1 MYGRP
6 TETQAENIMS
16 GITWLLLTLIVAGT
30 LAYRRS
36 PLLIWTGAAAVLLLA
51 VQLAGEGL
59 APVAWIVFAVIAG
72 LLNFKPLRRATLSKP
87 LLKWFKSVLPPM
99 SSTEKDAIDAGTVW
113 WDAELFSGRPN
124 WTTLLRTPRAELND
138 EERAFLDGPVED
150 LCRMLDDWKI
160 NQELNDLPPEVWTF
174 LGKHRFF
181 GMIIP
186 KEYGGLDFSARA
198 QSEVVVK
205 IASRSGTAAVT
216 VMVPNSLG
224 PGELLMHYGTSEQKQ
239 HFLPRLARGEE
250 IPAFALT
257 GPWAGSDAGSMPDIG
272 VVCKGEYKGKEVLGF
287 RVNWQKRYITLGP
300 IATILGL
307 AFKAEDPDGLL
318 GGKRERGITCALI
331 PTDTP
336 GVEIGLRHNPG
347 GAFMNGPN
355 SGKDVFV
362 PMEWVIGGQA
372 QVGNGW
378 KMLMDC
384 LSVGRAISLPA
395 LGTAG
400 GKAAARMSGA
410 YARVRRQFKIPI
422 GRFEGIEEPLA
433 RIAGV
438 TYRMDAARVLTATA
452 LDLGGKPS
460 VLSAILKYNNTEGM
474 RQTIND
480 AMDIH
485 AGRAVCLGPS
495 NYLQQTYQTV
505 PVAITVEGANILTRS
520 MIIFGQGAIRCH
532 PYVLKEMLA
541 AANDDAEAGLKA
553 FDEAFFAHVGFTI
566 SNLVRSFVLAVTGA
580 RFVAAPDLGPTAGY
594 AKRLTRMSAS
604 FALLADV
611 AMLTLGGDLKRREK
625 ISGRFADILSHLYM
639 ASAVLKRFEDD
650 GRPAADL
657 PIVRWA
663 LDDSLAII
671 EERLDGILRNF
682 PVTGVGAVLR
692 PFVLPLGRRY
702 RGASDALGHEV
713 AKLLL
718 SPSET
723 RDRLTDGLFIDLKR
737 DDPMGLMELAL
748 EKVIAAEA
756 VERKL
761 AKGLGAGVNTL
772 NMEAVLAKGVAE
784 GVINELEAEEV
795 REAMAIT
802 AEAIA
807 VDDFP
812 GAPKKA
818 GQQAA

>member
-1 MYGRP
+1 
-6 TETQAENIMS
+6 MS
-16 GITWLLLTLIVAGT
+16 GITWLLLILVAFGV
-30 LAYRRS
+30 LAYWRS
-36 PLLIWTGAAAVLLLA
+36 ALPVWTGAAAILLLA
-51 VQLAGEGL
+51 IQLTGGGL
-59 APVAWIVFAVIAG
+59 TPLPWLIFAVVAG
-72 LLNFKPLRRATLSKP
+72 LLNIKPVRRAVLSKP

-99 SSTEKDAIDAGTVW
+99 SATEKDAIDAGTVW

-124 WTTLLRTPRAELND
+124 WNELLRTPRAELTP
-138 EERAFLDGPVED
+138 EERAFLDGPVDE

-160 NQELNDLPPEVWTF
+160 NQELNDLPAEVWSF

-186 KEYGGLDFSARA
+186 KEFGGLDFSARA
-198 QSEVVVK
+198 QSEVVMKV
-205 IASRSGTAAVT
+205 ASRSGAAAVT

-224 PGELLMHYGTSEQKQ
+224 PGELLMHYGTTEQKQ

-257 GPWAGSDAGSMPDIG
+257 GPWAGSDAGAMPDVG
-272 VVCKGEYKGKEVLGF
+272 VVCKGDYKGKEVLGF

-307 AFKAEDPDGLL
+307 AFKARDPDGLL
-318 GGKRERGITCALI
+318 GGKQELGITCALI
-331 PTDTP
+331 PTTTP

-355 SGKDVFV
+355 SGTDVFV
-362 PMEWVIGGQA
+362 PMDWIIGGQA

-400 GKAAARMSGA
+400 GKAAARMTGA

-452 LDLGGKPS
+452 LALGGKPS

-474 RQTIND
+474 RQAIND
-480 AMDIH
+480 AMDVH

-495 NYLQQTYQTV
+495 NYLAQSYQTV

-541 AANDDAEAGLKA
+541 AADEDSAAGLKA
-553 FDEAFFAHVGFTI
+553 FDAAFFAHTGFTI
-566 SNLVRSFVLAVTGA
+566 SNLVRSFVLALTGA
-580 RFVAAPDLGPTAGY
+580 RFVKAPDLGPTAVY
-594 AKRLTRMSAS
+594 ATRLTRMSAS
-604 FALLADV
+604 FALLADI
-611 AMLTLGGDLKRREK
+611 AMMTLGGDLKRREK

-650 GRPAADL
+650 GRPMADL

-671 EERLDGILRNF
+671 EDRLDGILRNF
-682 PVTGVGAVLR
+682 PVRGVGAVMR
-692 PFVLPLGRRY
+692 PFVLPLGRRHK
-702 RGASDALGHEV
+702 GASDQLGHEV

-723 RDRLTDGLFIDLKR
+723 RDRLTAGLFIDMNE
-737 DDPMGLMELAL
+737 DDPMGLMEVAL
-748 EKVIAAEA
+748 EKVIAAEP

-761 AKGLGAGVNTL
+761 AKAFGASINSE
-772 NMEAVLAKGVAE
+772 NMEAVLKRGIAE
-784 GVINELEAEEV
+784 GAINELEAETM

-802 AEAIA
+802 TKAIA

-812 GAPKKA
+812 GEQKQKA

>member
-1 MYGRP
+1 M
-6 TETQAENIMS
+6 TVLTTI
-16 GITWLLLTLIVAGT
+16 LLTLVVIGV

-36 PLLIWTGAAAVLLLA
+36 SLPVWTGALAVLLLA
-51 VQLAGEGL
+51 VQLAGAGL
-59 APVAWIVFAVIAG
+59 SPVPWVLFALVAG
-72 LLNFKPLRRATLSKP
+72 LLNLKPLRRTVLSRP

-99 SSTEKDAIDAGTVW
+99 SQTEKDAIDAGTVW
-113 WDAELFSGRPN
+113 WDAELFTGRPN
-124 WTTLLRTPRAELND
+124 WTSLLRTPRPELS
-138 EERAFLDGPVED
+138 EEEQAYLDGPVEE

-160 NQELNDLPPEVWTF
+160 NRELDDLPPEVWDF

-181 GMIIP
+181 AMIIP
-186 KEYGGLDFSARA
+186 KEFGGLDFSARA
-198 QSEVVVK
+198 QSEIVMK
-205 IASRSGTAAVT
+205 IASRSVAAAVT

-224 PGELLMHYGTSEQKQ
+224 PGELLMHYGTPEQKQ
-239 HFLPRLARGEE
+239 HFLPRLAKGLE

-257 GPWAGSDAGSMPDIG
+257 GPWAGSDAGSMPDDGIL
-272 VVCKGEYKGKEVLGF
+272 CKGEYKGKEVLGF
-287 RVNWQKRYITLGP
+287 RVNWSKRYITLGP

-307 AFKAEDPDGLL
+307 AFKARDPDGLL
-318 GGKRERGITCALI
+318 GGKKELGITCALI

-336 GVEIGLRHNPG
+336 GVEIGRRHNPA
-347 GAFMNGPN
+347 GAFQNGPN
-355 SGKDVFV
+355 YGTDVFV

-400 GKAAARMSGA
+400 SKMAARMTGA

-452 LDLGGKPS
+452 LALGGKPS

-474 RQTIND
+474 RQAIND
-480 AMDIH
+480 AMDVH
-485 AGRAVCLGPS
+485 AGRAVCLGPK
-495 NYLQQTYQTV
+495 NYLAQTYQTV

-541 AANDDAEAGLKA
+541 AADPDESAGLQA
-553 FDEAFFAHVGFTI
+553 FDEAFFGHAGFTI
-566 SNLVRSFVLAVTGA
+566 SNLVRSFVLAITGA
-580 RFVAAPDLGPTAGY
+580 RFVKAPDLGPTAMY
-594 AKRLTRMSAS
+594 ARKLTRMSAS

-625 ISGRFADILSHLYM
+625 LSGRFADILSHLYM

-682 PVTGVGAVLR
+682 PVKGVGGFLR
-692 PFVLPLGRRY
+692 PFVLPLGRRC
-702 RGASDALGHEV
+702 RPASDRLGHEV
-713 AKLLL
+713 AKLML

-723 RDRLTDGLFIDLKR
+723 RDRLTAGMFFER
-737 DDPMGLMELAL
+737 SEDDPVGLMELAL
-748 EKVIAAEA
+748 EKVIAFEPI
-756 VERKL
+756 ERKLGTVVNTSNMEKVL
-761 AKGLGAGVNTL
+761 AKGLAD
-772 NMEAVLAKGVAE
+772 
-784 GVINELEAEEV
+784 GVINELEAETV

-802 AEAIA
+802 TEAIA

-812 GAPKKA
+812 GRSRKA

>member
-1 MYGRP
+1 
-6 TETQAENIMS
+6 MS
-16 GITWLLLTLIVAGT
+16 GITWLLLTLVAFGV
-30 LAYRRS
+30 LAYWRS
-36 PLLIWTGAAAVLLLA
+36 ALPVWTGAAAILLLA
-51 VQLAGEGL
+51 IQLTGGGL
-59 APVAWIVFAVIAG
+59 TPLPWLVFAVVAG
-72 LLNFKPLRRATLSKP
+72 LLNVKPLRRAVLSKP

-99 SSTEKDAIDAGTVW
+99 SATEKDAIDAGTVW

-124 WTTLLRTPRAELND
+124 WNELLRTPRAELTA
-138 EERAFLDGPVED
+138 EERAFLDGPVDE
-150 LCRMLDDWKI
+150 LCGMLDDWKI
-160 NQELNDLPPEVWTF
+160 NQELNDLPPEVWSF

-198 QSEVVVK
+198 QSEVVMKV
-205 IASRSGTAAVT
+205 ASRSGAAAVT

-224 PGELLMHYGTSEQKQ
+224 PGELLMHYGTTEQKQ
-239 HFLPRLARGEE
+239 HFLPRLAKGEE

-257 GPWAGSDAGSMPDIG
+257 GPWAGSDAGAMPDVG

-287 RVNWQKRYITLGP
+287 RVNWSKRYITLGP

-307 AFKAEDPDGLL
+307 AFKARDPDGLL
-318 GGKRERGITCALI
+318 GGKKELGITCALI
-331 PTDTP
+331 PTTTP

-355 SGKDVFV
+355 SGTDVFV
-362 PMEWVIGGQA
+362 PMDWIIGGQA

-400 GKAAARMSGA
+400 GKAAARMTGA

-433 RIAGV
+433 RIGGI

-452 LDLGGKPS
+452 LALGGKPS

-474 RQTIND
+474 RTTIND
-480 AMDIH
+480 AMDVH

-495 NYLQQTYQTV
+495 NYLAQSYQTV

-541 AANDDAEAGLKA
+541 AADEDRTAGLKA
-553 FDEAFFAHVGFTI
+553 FDAAFFAHVGFTI
-566 SNLVRSFVLAVTGA
+566 SNLVRSFVLALTGA
-580 RFVAAPDLGPTAGY
+580 RFVKAPDLGPTAVY
-594 AKRLTRMSAS
+594 ARRLTRMSAS
-604 FALLADV
+604 FALLADIS
-611 AMLTLGGDLKRREK
+611 MMTLGGDLKRREK

-650 GRPAADL
+650 GRPSADL

-663 LDDSLAII
+663 LEDSLAII
-671 EERLDGILRNF
+671 EERLDSILRNF
-682 PVTGVGAVLR
+682 PVTGVGPVMR

-702 RGASDALGHEV
+702 KGASDQLGHEV

-723 RDRLTDGLFIDLKR
+723 RDRLTDGLFIQR
-737 DDPMGLMELAL
+737 SEDDPMGLMELAL
-748 EKVIAAEA
+748 EKVIAGEP

-761 AKGLGAGVNTL
+761 AKAFGASINSE
-772 NMEAVLAKGVAE
+772 NMDAVLKRGVTE
-784 GVINELEAEEV
+784 GAINELEAETV

-802 AEAIA
+802 TKAIA

-812 GAPKKA
+812 GEQKQKA

>member
-1 MYGRP
+1 
-6 TETQAENIMS
+6 MS
-16 GITWLLLTLIVAGT
+16 GITWLLLILVALGV

-36 PLLIWTGAAAVLLLA
+36 SLPIWTGAIAVLLLA
-51 VQLAGEGL
+51 VQLTGGGL
-59 APVAWIVFAVIAG
+59 TPVPWLVFAVVAV
-72 LLNFKPLRRATLSKP
+72 LLNVKPLRRVVFSKA
-87 LLKWFKSVLPPM
+87 LLKWFRSVLPPM
-99 SSTEKDAIDAGTVW
+99 SATEKDAIDAGTVW

-124 WTTLLRTPRAELND
+124 WVELLRTPRGELSP
-138 EERAFLDGPVED
+138 EERAFFDGPVDE

-160 NQELNDLPPEVWTF
+160 NQELDDLPPEVWSF
-174 LGKHRFF
+174 LAKHRFF

-198 QSEVVVK
+198 QSEVVLK
-205 IASRSGTAAVT
+205 IASRSGAAAVT

-224 PGELLMHYGTSEQKQ
+224 PGELLMHYGTAEQKK

-257 GPWAGSDAGSMPDIG
+257 GPWAGSDAGSMPDAGI
-272 VVCKGEYKGKEVLGF
+272 VCKGEYKGKEVLGF
-287 RVNWQKRYITLGP
+287 RVNWEKRYITLGP

-307 AFKAEDPDGLL
+307 AFKARDPDGLL
-318 GGKRERGITCALI
+318 GGNKELGITCALI

-336 GVEIGLRHNPG
+336 GVDIGLRHKPG

-362 PMEWVIGGQA
+362 PMDWVIGGQA

-400 GKAAARMSGA
+400 GKTAARMTGA

-474 RQTIND
+474 RQAIND
-480 AMDIH
+480 AMDVH

-495 NYLQQTYQTV
+495 NYLAQSYQTV

-541 AANDDAEAGLKA
+541 AADQDADAGLKA

-566 SNLVRSFVLAVTGA
+566 SNLVRSFVLALTGG
-580 RFVAAPDLGPTAGY
+580 RLVAAPDLGPTAAY
-594 AKRLTRMSAS
+594 ARRLTRMSAS
-604 FALLADV
+604 FALLADI
-611 AMLTLGGDLKRREK
+611 AMMALGGDLKRREK
-625 ISGRFADILSHLYM
+625 ISGRFADILSHMYM

-663 LDDSLAII
+663 LEDSLAII

-682 PVTGVGAVLR
+682 PVRGVGAVMR
-692 PFVLPLGRRY
+692 PFVLPLGRRFK
-702 RGASDALGHEV
+702 GASDPLGHEV

-723 RDRLTDGLFIDLKR
+723 RDRLTAGLFIDMNE

-748 EKVIAAEA
+748 EKVIAAEP

-761 AKGLGAGVNTL
+761 AKAFGASVNTH
-772 NMEAVLAKGVAE
+772 NMEAVLKKGVSE
-784 GVINELEAEEV
+784 GAINELEAETV

-802 AEAIA
+802 AKAIA
-807 VDDFP
+807 VDHFP
-812 GAPKKA
+812 GAQRKL

>member
-1 MYGRP
+1 M
-6 TETQAENIMS
+6 TVLTI
-16 GITWLLLTLIVAGT
+16 ILLTLVVIGV

-36 PLLIWTGAAAVLLLA
+36 SLPVWTGALAVLLLV
-51 VQLAGEGL
+51 VQLAGGGL
-59 APVAWIVFAVIAG
+59 SPLPWVVFALIAG
-72 LLNFKPLRRATLSKP
+72 LLNAKPLRRTVLSRP

-99 SSTEKDAIDAGTVW
+99 SQTEKDAIDAGTVW
-113 WDAELFSGRPN
+113 WDAELFTGRPN
-124 WTTLLRTPRAELND
+124 WTSLLRTPRPELS
-138 EERAFLDGPVED
+138 EEEQAFLDGPVAE

-160 NQELNDLPPEVWTF
+160 NRELDDLPPEVWDF

-181 GMIIP
+181 AMIIP
-186 KEYGGLDFSARA
+186 KEFGGLDFSARA
-198 QSEVVVK
+198 QSEIVMK
-205 IASRSGTAAVT
+205 IASRSVAAAVT

-224 PGELLMHYGTSEQKQ
+224 PGELLMHYGTPEQKQ
-239 HFLPRLARGEE
+239 YFLPRLAKGVE

-257 GPWAGSDAGSMPDIG
+257 GPYAGSDAGSMPDDGI
-272 VVCKGEYKGKEVLGF
+272 VCKGEYKGKEVLGF
-287 RVNWQKRYITLGP
+287 RVNWSKRYITLGP

-307 AFKAEDPDGLL
+307 AFKARDPDGLL
-318 GGKRERGITCALI
+318 GGKKELGITCALI

-336 GVEIGLRHNPG
+336 GVEIGRRHNPA
-347 GAFMNGPN
+347 GAFQNGPN
-355 SGKDVFV
+355 YGKDVFV

-400 GKAAARMSGA
+400 SKVAARMTGA

-452 LDLGGKPS
+452 LALGGKPS

-474 RQTIND
+474 RQAMND
-480 AMDIH
+480 AMDVH
-485 AGRAVCLGPS
+485 AGRAVCLGPK
-495 NYLQQTYQTV
+495 NYLAQTYQTV

-541 AANDDAEAGLKA
+541 AADTDEAAGLKA
-553 FDEAFFAHVGFTI
+553 FDEAFFGHAGFTI

-580 RFVAAPDLGPTAGY
+580 RFARAPDLGPTAVY
-594 AKRLTRMSAS
+594 ARKLTRMSAS
-604 FALLADV
+604 FALLADI

-625 ISGRFADILSHLYM
+625 LSGRFADILSHLYM

-682 PVTGVGAVLR
+682 PVKGVGGFLR
-692 PFVLPLGRRY
+692 PFVLPLGRRC
-702 RGASDALGHEV
+702 RPASDQLGHQV
-713 AKLLL
+713 AKLML

-723 RDRLTDGLFIDLKR
+723 RDRLTSGMYFER
-737 DDPMGLMELAL
+737 SEEDPLGLMELAL
-748 EKVIAAEA
+748 EKVIAFEPI
-756 VERKL
+756 ERKLGTVVNTSNMEQVL
-761 AKGLGAGVNTL
+761 AKGLAD
-772 NMEAVLAKGVAE
+772 
-784 GVINELEAEEV
+784 GVINELEAETV
-795 REAMAIT
+795 REAIVIT

-812 GAPKKA
+812 GRAREA

>member
-1 MYGRP
+1 M
-6 TETQAENIMS
+6 N
-16 GITWLLLTLIVAGT
+16 GITWLVLIVLLVGV

-36 PLLIWTGAAAVLLLA
+36 TLPVWTGAAALLLLA
-51 VQLAGEGL
+51 VQLDVGGLSL
-59 APVAWIVFAVIAG
+59 APWIALALVAA
-72 LLNFKPLRRATLSKP
+72 LLNVKALRRAVLSKP
-87 LLKWFKSVLPPM
+87 LLGWFRSVLPPM
-99 SSTEKDAIDAGTVW
+99 SQTEKDAIDAGTVW

-124 WTTLLRTPRAELND
+124 WNTLLRLPLAEISA
-138 EERAFLDGPVED
+138 EERAFLDGPVEE
-150 LCRMLDDWKI
+150 LCGMLDDWKI
-160 NQELNDLPPEVWTF
+160 NRELDDLPREVWDF
-174 LGKHRFF
+174 LGKNRFF
-181 GMIIP
+181 AMIIP
-186 KEYGGLDFSARA
+186 KQYGGLDFSARA

-205 IASRSGTAAVT
+205 IASRSVATAVT

-224 PGELLMHYGTSEQKQ
+224 PGELLMHYGTEAQKDY
-239 HFLPRLARGEE
+239 FLPRLAKGEE

-257 GPWAGSDAGSMPDIG
+257 GPWAGSDAGSMPDTG

-287 RVNWQKRYITLGP
+287 RINWSKRYITLGP

-307 AFKAEDPDGLL
+307 AFKARDPDGLL
-318 GGKRERGITCALI
+318 GGKKELGITCALI
-331 PTDTP
+331 PTDTK

-347 GAFMNGPN
+347 GAFQNGPN

-362 PMEWVIGGQA
+362 PMEWVIGGQQ

-400 GKAAARMSGA
+400 SKMAARTTGA

-433 RIAGV
+433 RIGGI
-438 TYRMDAARVLTATA
+438 TYRMDAARTLTATA
-452 LDLGGKPS
+452 LDMGGKPS

-474 RQTIND
+474 RQAIND
-480 AMDIH
+480 AMDVH

-495 NYLQQTYQTV
+495 NYLAQTYQTV

-541 AANDDAEAGLKA
+541 AADEDTAEGLKA

-566 SNLVRSFVLAVTGA
+566 SNLVRSFVLALTGA
-580 RFVAAPDLGPTAGY
+580 RFVKAPDIGPTAAY
-594 AKRLTRMSAS
+594 ARRLTRMSAS

-611 AMLTLGGDLKRREK
+611 AMLLLGGDLKRREK

-650 GRPAADL
+650 GRPEADL
-657 PIVRWA
+657 PLVRWA

-682 PVTGVGAVLR
+682 PVAGVGLVLR

-702 RGASDALGHEV
+702 KGASDKLGHEV

-718 SPSET
+718 SPSES
-723 RDRLTDGLFIDLKR
+723 RERLTSGMYFELDEN
-737 DDPMGLMELAL
+737 DPIGLMELAL
-748 EKVIAAEA
+748 EKVIAAEP

-761 AKGLGAGVNTL
+761 GVVVNSS
-772 NMEAVLAKGVAE
+772 NMERVLQKGVAD
-784 GVINELEAEEV
+784 GVINELEAETV
-795 REAMAIT
+795 REAMALT
-802 AEAIA
+802 EKAIA

-812 GAPKKA
+812 GRLKEA

>member
-1 MYGRP
+1 
-6 TETQAENIMS
+6 MS
-16 GITWLLLTLIVAGT
+16 GITWLLITLIVFGV

-36 PLLIWTGAAAVLLLA
+36 TLPVWTGAAAILLLA
-51 VQLAGEGL
+51 VQLTGNGL
-59 APVAWIVFAVIAG
+59 APVPWLVLAVIAV
-72 LLNFKPLRRATLSKP
+72 LLNLKPLRRAVLSKP
-87 LLKWFKSVLPPM
+87 LLGWFKSVLPPM

-124 WTTLLRTPRAELND
+124 WTTLLRTPRSELSA
-138 EERAFLDGPVED
+138 EERAFIDGPVDE
-150 LCRMLDDWKI
+150 LCRMVDDWKI
-160 NQELNDLPPEVWTF
+160 NHELNDLPPEIWAYVA
-174 LGKHRFF
+174 KHRFF

-198 QSEVVVK
+198 QSEVVMK
-205 IASRSGTAAVT
+205 IASRSGAVAVT

-224 PGELLMHYGTSEQKQ
+224 PGELLMHYGTPEQKQ

-257 GPWAGSDAGSMPDIG
+257 GPWAGSDAGSMPDVGI
-272 VVCKGEYKGKEVLGF
+272 VCKGEYKGKEVLGF

-307 AFKAEDPDGLL
+307 AFKAQDPDGLL
-318 GGKRERGITCALI
+318 GGKQELGITCALI
-331 PTDTP
+331 PTGTP

-362 PMEWVIGGQA
+362 PMDWVIGGQTE
-372 QVGNGW
+372 VGNGW

-474 RQTIND
+474 RQAIND

-495 NYLQQTYQTV
+495 NYLAQTYQTV

-520 MIIFGQGAIRCH
+520 LIIFGQGAIRCH

-541 AANDDAEAGLKA
+541 AADDDAVAGLKA

-566 SNLVRSFVLAVTGA
+566 SNLVRSFVLAITGA
-580 RFVAAPDLGPTAGY
+580 RFMPAPDLGPTAVY

-611 AMLTLGGDLKRREK
+611 ALLMLGGDLKRREK

-671 EERLDGILRNF
+671 EDRLDGILRNF
-682 PVTGVGAVLR
+682 PTPGVGLVLR
-692 PFVLPLGRRY
+692 PFILPLGRRFK
-702 RGASDALGHEV
+702 GASDTLGHQV

-723 RDRLTDGLFIDLKR
+723 RDRLTAGLFMDVKAE
-737 DDPMGLMELAL
+737 DPMGLMELAM
-748 EKVIAAEA
+748 EKVIAAEP
-756 VERKL
+756 VEQKL
-761 AKGLGAGVNTL
+761 AKGLRASVNPA
-772 NMEAVLAKGVAE
+772 NMESVLKKGVAD
-784 GVINELEAEEV
+784 GVISELEAETV

-802 AEAIA
+802 AVAIA

-812 GAPKKA
+812 GRTKAKA

>member
-1 MYGRP
+1 VRAM
-6 TETQAENIMS
+6 ESQAENIMS
-16 GITWLLLTLIVAGT
+16 GLTWLLLTLVAFGV
-30 LAYRRS
+30 LAYRRAS
-36 PLLIWTGAAAVLLLA
+36 LLVWTAAAAVLLLA
-51 VQLAGEGL
+51 IQLTGAGL
-59 APVAWIVFAVIAG
+59 SPVPWAIFAVIAG
-72 LLNFKPLRRATLSKP
+72 LLNLKPLRRLVLSKP
-87 LLKWFKSVLPPM
+87 LLSWFKSVLPPM
-99 SSTEKDAIDAGTVW
+99 SQTEKDAIDAGTVW
-113 WDAELFSGRPN
+113 WDAELFTGRPN
-124 WTTLLRTPRAELND
+124 WNMLLRTPAAELTA
-138 EERAFLDGPVED
+138 EEQAFLDGPVEE
-150 LCRMLDDWKI
+150 LCRMLDEWQI
-160 NQELNDLPPEVWTF
+160 NRELDDLPPEAWDYIR
-174 LGKHRFF
+174 KHRFF
-181 GMIIP
+181 AMIIP

-198 QSEVVVK
+198 QSEVVMK
-205 IASRSGTAAVT
+205 IATRSVATAVT

-224 PGELLMHYGTSEQKQ
+224 PGELLMHYGTPEQKQ
-239 HFLPRLARGEE
+239 YFLPRLARGEE

-257 GPWAGSDAGSMPDIG
+257 GPWAGSDAGSMPDEG

-287 RVNWQKRYITLGP
+287 RVNWSKRYITLGP
-300 IATILGL
+300 IASILGL
-307 AFKAEDPDGLL
+307 AFKARDPDGLL
-318 GGKRERGITCALI
+318 GGRKELGITCALI
-331 PTDTP
+331 PTGTP

-395 LGTAG
+395 LGVAG
-400 GKAAARMSGA
+400 SKVASRMTGA

-433 RIAGV
+433 RIGGL
-438 TYRMDAARVLTATA
+438 TYRMDAARILTATA

-474 RQTIND
+474 RQAIND
-480 AMDIH
+480 AMDVH

-495 NYLQQTYQTV
+495 NYLAQTYQTV

-541 AANDDAEAGLKA
+541 AADEDESAGLKA
-553 FDEAFFAHVGFTI
+553 FDEAFFAHAGFTI
-566 SNLVRSFVLAVTGA
+566 SNLVRSLVLSLTGG
-580 RFVAAPDLGPTAGY
+580 RLLKAPDLGPTAVY

-625 ISGRFADILSHLYM
+625 LSGRFADILSHLYM

-650 GRPAADL
+650 SRPAGDL
-657 PIVRWA
+657 PLVRWG
-663 LDDSLAII
+663 LEDSLAVI
-671 EERLDGILRNF
+671 EDRLDGILRNF
-682 PVTGVGAVLR
+682 PVRGVGTVLR
-692 PFVLPLGRRY
+692 PFVLPLGRRH
-702 RGASDALGHEV
+702 RGPSDRLGHEV
-713 AKLLL
+713 ARLLL

-723 RDRLTDGLFIDLKR
+723 RDRLTAGLFMDVTEE
-737 DDPMGLMELAL
+737 DPLGLMELAM
-748 EKVIAAEA
+748 EKMIA
-756 VERKL
+756 VEAIEAKL
-761 AKGLGAGVNTL
+761 RVSLNTVNMTP
-772 NMEAVLAKGVAE
+772 VLKKALAD
-784 GVINELEAEEV
+784 GVINELEAETV

-802 AEAIA
+802 AKAIA

-812 GAPKKA
+812 GRQKRA

>member
-1 MYGRP
+1 
-6 TETQAENIMS
+6 MS
-16 GITWLLLTLIVAGT
+16 GITWLLVTLIVFGV

-36 PLLIWTGAAAVLLLA
+36 TLPVWTGAAAILLLA
-51 VQLAGEGL
+51 VQLTGNGL
-59 APVAWIVFAVIAG
+59 APVPWIVLALIAV
-72 LLNFKPLRRATLSKP
+72 LLNLKPLRRALLSKP
-87 LLKWFKSVLPPM
+87 LLGWFKSVLPPM
-99 SSTEKDAIDAGTVW
+99 SATEKDAIDAGTVW

-124 WTTLLRTPRAELND
+124 WTTLLRTPRSELSA
-138 EERAFLDGPVED
+138 EERAFIDGPVDE
-150 LCRMLDDWKI
+150 LCRMIDDWKI
-160 NQELNDLPPEVWTF
+160 NNELNDLPPEIWAF
-174 LGKHRFF
+174 LAKHRFF

-186 KEYGGLDFSARA
+186 KEYGGLDFSARG

-205 IASRSGTAAVT
+205 IASRSGAVAVT

-224 PGELLMHYGTSEQKQ
+224 PGELLMHYGTAEQKQ

-257 GPWAGSDAGSMPDIG
+257 GPWAGSDAGSMPDAG

-300 IATILGL
+300 VATILGL
-307 AFKAEDPDGLL
+307 AFKAQDPDGLL
-318 GGKRERGITCALI
+318 GGKKELGITCALI
-331 PTDTP
+331 PTGTP

-362 PMEWVIGGQA
+362 PMDWVIGGQA

-474 RQTIND
+474 RQAIND

-495 NYLQQTYQTV
+495 NYLAQTYQTV

-541 AANDDAEAGLKA
+541 AADEDAVAGLKA
-553 FDEAFFAHVGFTI
+553 FDDAFFAHVGFTI
-566 SNLVRSFVLAVTGA
+566 SNLVRSFVLAITGA
-580 RFVAAPDLGPTAGY
+580 RFAAAPDLGPTAVY
-594 AKRLTRMSAS
+594 ARRLTRMSAS

-625 ISGRFADILSHLYM
+625 ISGRFADILSHLYL

-663 LDDSLAII
+663 LEDSLAII

-682 PVTGVGAVLR
+682 PTPGVGMVLR
-692 PFVLPLGRRY
+692 PFVLPLGRHFK
-702 RGASDALGHEV
+702 GASDSLGHQV
-713 AKLLL
+713 AKLLI

-723 RDRLTDGLFIDLKR
+723 RDRLTAGLFMDVTA
-737 DDPMGLMELAL
+737 DDPMGLMELAMQ
-748 EKVIAAEA
+748 KVIAAEP
-756 VERKL
+756 VEQKL
-761 AKGLGAGVNTL
+761 AQGLRASVNPV
-772 NMEAVLAKGVAE
+772 NMESVLKKGVAD
-784 GVINELEAEEV
+784 GVINELEAETV

-802 AEAIA
+802 AVAIA

-812 GAPKKA
+812 GRTKSKA

>member
-1 MYGRP
+1 MF
-6 TETQAENIMS
+6 
-16 GITWLLLTLIVAGT
+16 GITWLLLVLIALGA

-36 PLLIWTGAAAVLLLA
+36 SLPVWTATAAILLLA
-51 VQLAGEGL
+51 IQLTGSGL
-59 APVAWIVFAVIAG
+59 APVPWLLFALIAG
-72 LLNFKPLRRATLSKP
+72 LLNLKPLRRTVLSKP
-87 LLKWFKSVLPPM
+87 LFKWFKSVLPPM
-99 SSTEKDAIDAGTVW
+99 SATEKDAIDAGTVW

-124 WTTLLRTPRAELND
+124 WNTLLRTPRSELNAA
-138 EERAFLDGPVED
+138 ERAFIDGPVNE
-150 LCRMLDDWKI
+150 LCGMLDDWKI
-160 NQELNDLPPEVWTF
+160 NQELNDLPPEVWSF
-174 LGKHRFF
+174 LGQHRFF

-198 QSEVVVK
+198 QSEVVMKV
-205 IASRSGTAAVT
+205 ASRSGAAAVT

-224 PGELLMHYGTSEQKQ
+224 PGELLMHYGTQEQKD

-257 GPWAGSDAGSMPDIG
+257 GPWAGSDAGSMPDAG

-287 RVNWQKRYITLGP
+287 RVNWEKRYITLGP
-300 IATILGL
+300 VATILGL
-307 AFKAEDPDGLL
+307 AFKAQDPDGLL
-318 GGKRERGITCALI
+318 GGAKELGITCALI

-336 GVEIGLRHNPG
+336 GVEIGQRHDPG

-362 PMEWVIGGQA
+362 PMEWLIGGQA
-372 QVGNGW
+372 QIGNGW

-395 LGTAG
+395 MGTAG
-400 GKAAARMSGA
+400 GKAAARMTGA
-410 YARVRRQFKIPI
+410 YARVRRQFRIPI

-433 RIAGV
+433 RIGGV

-452 LDLGGKPS
+452 LDIGGKPS

-474 RQTIND
+474 RQAVND
-480 AMDIH
+480 AMDVH

-495 NYLQQTYQTV
+495 NYLAQTYQTV

-541 AANDDAEAGLKA
+541 AADEDAQAGLEA
-553 FDEAFFAHVGFTI
+553 FDAAFFAHGGFTI
-566 SNLVRSFVLAVTGA
+566 SNLVRSLVLAITGA
-580 RFVAAPDLGPTAGY
+580 RFVQGPDLGPTARY
-594 AKRLTRMSAS
+594 ANRLTRLSAS

-625 ISGRFADILSHLYM
+625 VSGRFADILSHLYM

-650 GRPAADL
+650 GRPTADL

-671 EERLDGILRNF
+671 EDRLDGILRNF
-682 PVTGVGAVLR
+682 PVRGVGALLR

-702 RGASDALGHEV
+702 RGASDKLGHEV

-723 RDRLTDGLFIDLKR
+723 RDRLTDGLFLDVR
-737 DDPMGLMELAL
+737 PGDPMGLMELAL
-748 EKVIAAEA
+748 EKVIAAEP
-756 VERKL
+756 VEQKL
-761 AKGLGAGVNTL
+761 ATALRASINTV
-772 NMEAVLAKGVAE
+772 NMEGVLKKGVAE
-784 GVINELEAEEV
+784 GVINELEAETV
-795 REAMAIT
+795 RESMAIT
-802 AEAIA
+802 TLAIA
-807 VDDFP
+807 VDHFP
-812 GAPKKA
+812 GKPAKKA

>member
-1 MYGRP
+1 MTGP
-6 TETQAENIMS
+6 T
-16 GITWLLLTLIVAGT
+16 WFLLIVIVFGV

-36 PLLIWTGAAAVLLLA
+36 SLTTWTGAAAALLLA
-51 VQLAGEGL
+51 AQLAGG
-59 APVAWIVFAVIAG
+59 AVSAWPWLVFAAVAG
-72 LLNFKPLRRATLSKP
+72 TLNFKPLRRKLLSQP

-99 SSTEKDAIDAGTVW
+99 SQTEKDAIDAGTVW
-113 WDAELFSGRPN
+113 WDAELFTGRPN
-124 WTTLLRTPRAELND
+124 WNELLRTPVAELTA
-138 EERAFLDGPVED
+138 EEQAFLDGPVEE
-150 LCRMLDDWKI
+150 LCAMLDDWKI
-160 NQELNDLPPEVWTF
+160 NRELNDLPPEVWKF

-181 GMIIP
+181 AMIIP
-186 KEYGGLDFSARA
+186 QEYGGLDFSARA
-198 QSEVVVK
+198 QSEVVMK
-205 IASRSGTAAVT
+205 IASRSVATAVT

-224 PGELLMHYGTSEQKQ
+224 PGELLMLYGTQAQKDY
-239 HFLPRLARGEE
+239 FLPRLSSGEE

-257 GPWAGSDAGSMPDIG
+257 GTWAGSDAGSMPDDG
-272 VVCKGEYKGKEVLGF
+272 VVCKGEYKGEEVLGF
-287 RVNWQKRYITLGP
+287 RVNWSKRYITLGP

-307 AFKAEDPDGLL
+307 AFKARDPDGLL
-318 GGKRERGITCALI
+318 GGEKNLGITCALV

-347 GAFMNGPN
+347 GAFQNGPN
-355 SGKDVFV
+355 TGTDVFV
-362 PMEWVIGGQA
+362 PMEWVIGGQK

-400 GKAAARMSGA
+400 GKMAARTTGA

-433 RIAGV
+433 RIGGV
-438 TYRMDAARVLTATA
+438 TYRMDAARTLTTTA
-452 LDLGGKPS
+452 LDQGGKPS

-474 RQTIND
+474 RQAIND
-480 AMDIH
+480 AMDVH

-495 NYLQQTYQTV
+495 NYLAQTYQTV

-532 PYVLKEMLA
+532 PYVLKEMMA
-541 AANDDAEAGLKA
+541 AGDEDPEAGLAA

-566 SNLVRSFVLAVTGA
+566 SNLVRSLVLSVSNA
-580 RFVAAPDLGPTAGY
+580 RFVKAPDIGPTAPY
-594 AKRLTRMSAS
+594 ARRLTRMSAS

-611 AMLTLGGDLKRREK
+611 AMLLLGGDLKRREK

-657 PIVRWA
+657 PLVRWA

-682 PVTGVGAVLR
+682 PVRGVGALLR
-692 PFVLPLGRRY
+692 PFVLPLGRRC
-702 RGASDALGHEV
+702 RKASDALGHQV

-723 RDRLTDGLFIDLKR
+723 RDRLTSGMFFEMKE
-737 DDPMGLMELAL
+737 DDPLGLMELAL
-748 EKVIAAEA
+748 EKVILAEPI
-756 VERKL
+756 ERKLGVSINTTNMEASL
-761 AKGLGAGVNTL
+761 AKGL
-772 NMEAVLAKGVAE
+772 EQ
-784 GVINELEAEEV
+784 GVINELEAETV

-802 AEAIA
+802 ARAIA

-812 GAPKKA
+812 GREKEAS
-818 GQQAA
+818 QQAA

>member
-1 MYGRP
+1 M
-6 TETQAENIMS
+6 N
-16 GITWLLLTLIVAGT
+16 GITWLLLIVLVFGA

-36 PLLIWTGAAAVLLLA
+36 ALPVWTGAAAALLLA
-51 VQLAGEGL
+51 MQLGGSGLSL
-59 APVAWIVFAVIAG
+59 APWIALALVAA
-72 LLNFKPLRRATLSKP
+72 LLNIKALRRAVLSKP
-87 LLKWFKSVLPPM
+87 LLGWFRSVLPAM
-99 SSTEKDAIDAGTVW
+99 SQTEKDAIDAGTVW

-124 WTTLLRTPRAELND
+124 WNTLLRTPLAEISA
-138 EERAFLDGPVED
+138 EERAFLDGPVEE

-160 NQELNDLPPEVWTF
+160 NRELDDLPPEVWEF
-174 LGKHRFF
+174 LRENRFF
-181 GMIIP
+181 ALIIP
-186 KEYGGLDFSARA
+186 KQYGGLDFCARA
-198 QSEVVVK
+198 QSEVVLK
-205 IASRSGTAAVT
+205 IASRSVATAVT

-224 PGELLMHYGTSEQKQ
+224 PGELLMHYGTQAQKD
-239 HFLPRLARGEE
+239 HFLPRLAKGEE

-257 GPWAGSDAGSMPDIG
+257 GPWAGSDAGSMPDTGI
-272 VVCKGEYKGKEVLGF
+272 VCKGEYKGKEVLGF
-287 RVNWQKRYITLGP
+287 RVNWSKRYITLGP

-307 AFKAEDPDGLL
+307 AFKARDPDGLL
-318 GGKRERGITCALI
+318 GGDRELGITCALI
-331 PTDTP
+331 PTETK

-347 GAFMNGPN
+347 GAFQNGPN

-362 PMEWVIGGQA
+362 PMEWVIGGQP

-400 GKAAARMSGA
+400 GKMAALTTGA

-433 RIAGV
+433 RIGGI
-438 TYRMDAARVLTATA
+438 TYRMDAARMLTATA
-452 LDLGGKPS
+452 LDMGGKPS

-474 RQTIND
+474 RQAIND
-480 AMDIH
+480 AMDVH

-495 NYLQQTYQTV
+495 NYLAQTYQTV

-541 AANDDAEAGLKA
+541 AADEDTVAGLKA
-553 FDEAFFAHVGFTI
+553 FDDAFFAHVGFTI
-566 SNLVRSFVLAVTGA
+566 SNLVRSFVLALTGA
-580 RFVAAPDLGPTAGY
+580 RFVKAPDTGPTAVY

-611 AMLTLGGDLKRREK
+611 AMLLLGGDLKRREK

-650 GRPAADL
+650 GRPEADL
-657 PIVRWA
+657 PLVRWT
-663 LDDSLAII
+663 LDDSLQII
-671 EERLDGILRNF
+671 EDRLDGILRNF
-682 PVTGVGAVLR
+682 PVAGAGALLR
-692 PFVLPLGRRY
+692 PFVLPLGRRFK
-702 RGASDALGHEV
+702 GASDQLGHEV

-718 SPSET
+718 SPSDT
-723 RDRLTDGLFIDLKR
+723 RARLTSGMFFELDEK
-737 DDPMGLMELAL
+737 DPVGLMELAL
-748 EKVIAAEA
+748 EKVIAAEPI
-756 VERKL
+756 ERKL
-761 AKGLGAGVNTL
+761 GIVVNSS
-772 NMEAVLAKGVAE
+772 NMERVLQKGVAD
-784 GVINELEAEEV
+784 GVINELEAETL
-795 REAMAIT
+795 REALALT
-802 AEAIA
+802 EKAIA

-812 GAPKKA
+812 GGHLKEA
-818 GQQAA
+818 GQRAA

>member
-1 MYGRP
+1 M
-6 TETQAENIMS
+6 TVLTTI
-16 GITWLLLTLIVAGT
+16 LLTLVVIGV

-36 PLLIWTGAAAVLLLA
+36 SLPVWTGALAVLLLA
-51 VQLAGEGL
+51 VQLAGAGL
-59 APVAWIVFAVIAG
+59 SPVPWVVFALVAG
-72 LLNFKPLRRATLSKP
+72 LLNLKPLRRTVLSRP

-99 SSTEKDAIDAGTVW
+99 SQTEKDAIDAGTVW
-113 WDAELFSGRPN
+113 WDAELFTGRPN
-124 WTTLLRTPRAELND
+124 WTSLLRTPRPELS
-138 EERAFLDGPVED
+138 EEEQAYLDGPVEE

-160 NQELNDLPPEVWTF
+160 NRELDDLPPEVWDF

-181 GMIIP
+181 AMIIP
-186 KEYGGLDFSARA
+186 KEFGGLDFSARA
-198 QSEVVVK
+198 QSEIVMK
-205 IASRSGTAAVT
+205 IASRSVAAAVT

-224 PGELLMHYGTSEQKQ
+224 PGELLMHYGTPEQKQ
-239 HFLPRLARGEE
+239 HFLPRLAKGLE

-257 GPWAGSDAGSMPDIG
+257 GPWAGSDAGSMPDDGIL
-272 VVCKGEYKGKEVLGF
+272 CKGEYKGKEVLGF
-287 RVNWQKRYITLGP
+287 RDNWSKRYITLGP

-307 AFKAEDPDGLL
+307 AFKARDPDGLL
-318 GGKRERGITCALI
+318 GGKKELGITCALI

-336 GVEIGLRHNPG
+336 GVEIGRRHNPA
-347 GAFMNGPN
+347 GAFQNGPN
-355 SGKDVFV
+355 YGTDVFV

-400 GKAAARMSGA
+400 SKMAARMTGA

-452 LDLGGKPS
+452 LALGGKPS

-474 RQTIND
+474 RQAIND
-480 AMDIH
+480 AMDVH
-485 AGRAVCLGPS
+485 AGRAVCLGPK
-495 NYLQQTYQTV
+495 NYLAQTYQTV

-541 AANDDAEAGLKA
+541 AADPDESAGLQA
-553 FDEAFFAHVGFTI
+553 FDEAFFGHAGFTI
-566 SNLVRSFVLAVTGA
+566 SNLVRSFVLAITGA
-580 RFVAAPDLGPTAGY
+580 RFVKAPDLGPTAMY
-594 AKRLTRMSAS
+594 ARKLTRMSAS

-625 ISGRFADILSHLYM
+625 LSGRFADILSHLYM

-682 PVTGVGAVLR
+682 PVKGVGGFLR
-692 PFVLPLGRRY
+692 PFVLPLGRRC
-702 RGASDALGHEV
+702 RPASDRLGHEV
-713 AKLLL
+713 AKLML

-723 RDRLTDGLFIDLKR
+723 RDRLTAGMFFER
-737 DDPMGLMELAL
+737 SEDDPVGLMELAL
-748 EKVIAAEA
+748 EKVIAFEPI
-756 VERKL
+756 ERKLGTVVNTSNMEKVL
-761 AKGLGAGVNTL
+761 AKGLAD
-772 NMEAVLAKGVAE
+772 
-784 GVINELEAEEV
+784 GVINELEAETV

-802 AEAIA
+802 TEAIA

-812 GAPKKA
+812 GRSRKA

>member
-1 MYGRP
+1 
-6 TETQAENIMS
+6 
-16 GITWLLLTLIVAGT
+16 
-30 LAYRRS
+30 
-36 PLLIWTGAAAVLLLA
+36 
-51 VQLAGEGL
+51 
-59 APVAWIVFAVIAG
+59 
-72 LLNFKPLRRATLSKP
+72 
-87 LLKWFKSVLPPM
+87 
-99 SSTEKDAIDAGTVW
+99 
-113 WDAELFSGRPN
+113 LFTGRPN
-124 WTTLLRTPRAELND
+124 WNALLRTPRPELT
-138 EERAFLDGPVED
+138 EEEQAFFDGPVED

-160 NQELNDLPPEVWTF
+160 NRELNDLPPEVWDF

-181 GMIIP
+181 AMIIP
-186 KEYGGLDFSARA
+186 KEFGGLEFSARA
-198 QSEVVVK
+198 QSEIVMK
-205 IASRSGTAAVT
+205 IASRSVATAVT

-224 PGELLMHYGTSEQKQ
+224 PGELLMHYGTPEQKQ
-239 HFLPRLARGEE
+239 HFLPRLADGRE

-257 GPWAGSDAGSMPDIG
+257 GPWAGSDAGSMPDLG

-287 RVNWQKRYITLGP
+287 RVNWSKRYITLGP

-307 AFKAEDPDGLL
+307 AFKARDPDGLL
-318 GGKRERGITCALI
+318 GGKKDLGITCALI

-336 GVEIGLRHNPG
+336 GVEIGRRHNPA
-347 GAFMNGPN
+347 GAFQNGPN
-355 SGKDVFV
+355 SGTDVFV

-400 GKAAARMSGA
+400 GKTAARMTGA

-433 RIAGV
+433 RIGGI
-438 TYRMDAARVLTATA
+438 TYRMDAARILTATA
-452 LDLGGKPS
+452 LALGGKPS

-474 RQTIND
+474 RQAIND
-480 AMDIH
+480 AMDVH
-485 AGRAVCLGPS
+485 AGRAVCLGPK
-495 NYLQQTYQTV
+495 NYLAQTYQTV

-541 AANDDAEAGLKA
+541 AADSDETAGLKA
-553 FDEAFFAHVGFTI
+553 FDEAFFAHAGFTL
-566 SNLVRSFVLAVTGA
+566 SNLVRSLVLAVTGA
-580 RFVAAPDLGPTAGY
+580 RFVKAPDLGPTAPY
-594 AKRLTRMSAS
+594 ARKLTRMSAS

-625 ISGRFADILSHLYM
+625 LSGRFADILSHLYM

-682 PVTGVGAVLR
+682 PVKGVGGFLR
-692 PFVLPLGRRY
+692 PFVLPLGRRC
-702 RGASDALGHEV
+702 RPASDRLGHEV

-723 RDRLTDGLFIDLKR
+723 RDRLTAGMFFELNE
-737 DDPMGLMELAL
+737 DDPLGLMELAM
-748 EKVIAAEA
+748 EKVIALEPI
-756 VERKL
+756 ERKLGTVVNTSNVESVL
-761 AKGLGAGVNTL
+761 AKGLAD
-772 NMEAVLAKGVAE
+772 
-784 GVINELEAEEV
+784 GVINALEAETV
-795 REAMAIT
+795 REALAIT

-812 GAPKKA
+812 GRTRKA
-818 GQQAA
+818 GRQAA

>member
-1 MYGRP
+1 M
-6 TETQAENIMS
+6 TQAENIMS
-16 GITWLLLTLIVAGT
+16 GITWLLITLIVFGV

-36 PLLIWTGAAAVLLLA
+36 ALPVWTGAAAILLLA
-51 VQLAGEGL
+51 MQLTGNGL
-59 APVAWIVFAVIAG
+59 APVPWILLAVIAV
-72 LLNFKPLRRATLSKP
+72 LLNFKPLRRAVLSKP
-87 LLKWFKSVLPPM
+87 LLGWFKSVLPPM
-99 SSTEKDAIDAGTVW
+99 SATEKDAIDAGTVW

-124 WTTLLRTPRAELND
+124 WNTLLRTPRSELNA
-138 EERAFLDGPVED
+138 EERAFIDGPVDE
-150 LCRMLDDWKI
+150 LCRMIDDWKI
-160 NQELNDLPPEVWTF
+160 NHELNDLPPEIWAY
-174 LGKHRFF
+174 LAKHRFF

-205 IASRSGTAAVT
+205 IASRSGAVAVT

-224 PGELLMHYGTSEQKQ
+224 PGELLMHYGTTEQKQ
-239 HFLPRLARGEE
+239 YFLPRLARGEE

-257 GPWAGSDAGSMPDIG
+257 GPYAGSDAGSMPDVGI
-272 VVCKGEYKGKEVLGF
+272 VCKGEYKGKEVLGF
-287 RVNWQKRYITLGP
+287 RVNWDKRYITLGP
-300 IATILGL
+300 IATLLGL
-307 AFKAEDPDGLL
+307 AFKAQDPDGLL
-318 GGKRERGITCALI
+318 GGKKDLGITCALI
-331 PTDTP
+331 PTGTP
-336 GVEIGLRHNPG
+336 GVEIGLRHDPG

-362 PMEWVIGGQA
+362 PMDWVIGGQA

-384 LSVGRAISLPA
+384 LAVGRAISLPA

-474 RQTIND
+474 RQAIND

-495 NYLQQTYQTV
+495 NYLAQTYQTV

-520 MIIFGQGAIRCH
+520 LIIFGQGAIRCH

-541 AANDDAEAGLKA
+541 AADEDATAGLKA

-566 SNLVRSFVLAVTGA
+566 SNLVRSFVLAITGA
-580 RFVAAPDLGPTAGY
+580 RFVPAPDLGATAVY

-611 AMLTLGGDLKRREK
+611 ALLMLGGDLKRREK

-671 EERLDGILRNF
+671 EDRLDGILRNF
-682 PVTGVGAVLR
+682 PTPGVGLVLR
-692 PFVLPLGRRY
+692 PFVLPLGRRFK
-702 RGASDALGHEV
+702 GASDTLGHQV

-723 RDRLTDGLFIDLKR
+723 RDRLTAGIFMDVKA
-737 DDPMGLMELAL
+737 DDPMGLMELAM
-748 EKVIAAEA
+748 ERVIAAEP
-756 VERKL
+756 VEQKL
-761 AKGLGAGVNTL
+761 AKGLRASVNAA
-772 NMEAVLAKGVAE
+772 NMESVLKQGVAD
-784 GVINELEAEEV
+784 GVINELEAETV
-795 REAMAIT
+795 REAIAIT
-802 AEAIA
+802 AVAIA

-812 GAPKKA
+812 GRTTAKA

>member
-1 MYGRP
+1 
-6 TETQAENIMS
+6 MS
-16 GITWLLLTLIVAGT
+16 GLTWLLIFLLAAGV

-36 PLLIWTGAAAVLLLA
+36 SLPVWTGAAVALLLALQLSGGGLSPAPWVVLGVIAVLLN
-51 VQLAGEGL
+51 V
-59 APVAWIVFAVIAG
+59 
-72 LLNFKPLRRATLSKP
+72 KPLRRASLSKP
-87 LLKWFKSVLPPM
+87 LLKWFRSVLPPM
-99 SSTEKDAIDAGTVW
+99 SATEKDAIDAGTVW

-124 WTTLLRTPRAELND
+124 WNTLLRTPRAELSD
-138 EERAFLDGPVED
+138 EERAFLDGPVEE

-160 NQELNDLPPEVWTF
+160 NQELNDLPPEVWSF

-205 IASRSGTAAVT
+205 IASRSGAAAVT

-224 PGELLMHYGTSEQKQ
+224 PGELLMHYGTDAQKQ
-239 HFLPRLARGEE
+239 HYLPRLARGEE

-300 IATILGL
+300 IASLLGL

-318 GGKRERGITCALI
+318 GDKADLGITCALI

-336 GVEIGLRHNPG
+336 GVEIGLRHDPG

-395 LGTAG
+395 LGTAS

-541 AANDDAEAGLKA
+541 AADKDTDAGLAA

-594 AKRLTRMSAS
+594 ARRLTRMSAS

-611 AMLTLGGDLKRREK
+611 AMLMLGGDLKRREK

-682 PVTGVGAVLR
+682 PVKGVGPLLR
-692 PFVLPLGRRY
+692 PFVLPLGRRHK
-702 RGASDALGHEV
+702 GASDHLGHEV
-713 AKLLL
+713 ASLLL

-723 RDRLTDGLFIDLKR
+723 RDRLTEGLFIDMKR
-737 DDPMGLMELAL
+737 EDPMGLMELAL

-761 AKGLGAGVNTL
+761 ARGLGASVNTL
-772 NMEAVLAKGVAE
+772 NMEDVLAAGIAK

-812 GAPKKA
+812 GNPKKRL

>member
-1 MYGRP
+1 M
-6 TETQAENIMS
+6 TALTI
-16 GITWLLLTLIVAGT
+16 LLLTLVVAGT
-30 LAYRRS
+30 LAYLRS
-36 PLLIWTGAAAVLLLA
+36 SLTVWTGALAALLL
-51 VQLAGEGL
+51 VIQLAGGGL
-59 APVAWIVFAVIAG
+59 SPAPWIVFAVAAG
-72 LLNFKPLRRATLSKP
+72 LLNLKPLRRTLLSRP

-99 SSTEKDAIDAGTVW
+99 SQTEKDAIDAGTVW
-113 WDAELFSGRPN
+113 WDAELFTGRPN
-124 WTTLLRTPRAELND
+124 WNALLRTPRAELTD
-138 EERAFLDGPVED
+138 EEQAFLDGPVED

-160 NQELNDLPPEVWTF
+160 NHELDDLPPEVWDF

-181 GMIIP
+181 AMIIP
-186 KEYGGLDFSARA
+186 KEYGGLDFSARG
-198 QSEVVVK
+198 QSEVVMK
-205 IASRSGTAAVT
+205 IASRSVAAAVT

-224 PGELLMHYGTSEQKQ
+224 PGELLMHYGTPEQKQ
-239 HFLPRLARGEE
+239 HFLPRLADGRE

-257 GPWAGSDAGSMPDIG
+257 GPWAGSDAGSMPDEG

-287 RVNWQKRYITLGP
+287 RVNWAKRYITLGP

-307 AFKAEDPDGLL
+307 AFKARDPDGLL
-318 GGKRERGITCALI
+318 GGKKELGITCALI

-336 GVEIGLRHNPG
+336 GVEIGRRHNPA
-347 GAFMNGPN
+347 GAFQNGPN
-355 SGKDVFV
+355 SGTDVFV
-362 PMEWVIGGQA
+362 PMEWVIGGQP

-400 GKAAARMSGA
+400 GKTAARMTGA

-452 LDLGGKPS
+452 LALGGKPS

-474 RQTIND
+474 RQAIND
-480 AMDIH
+480 AMDVH
-485 AGRAVCLGPS
+485 AGRAVCLGPK
-495 NYLQQTYQTV
+495 NYLAQTYQTV

-541 AANDDAEAGLKA
+541 AADTDETAGLKA
-553 FDEAFFAHVGFTI
+553 FDEAFFAHAGFTI

-580 RFVAAPDLGPTAGY
+580 RFVKAPDLGPTAPY
-594 AKRLTRMSAS
+594 ARKLTRMSAS

-625 ISGRFADILSHLYM
+625 LSGRFADILSHLYM

-682 PVTGVGAVLR
+682 PVKGVGGFLR
-692 PFVLPLGRRY
+692 PFVLPLGRRF
-702 RGASDALGHEV
+702 RPASDRLGHEV

-723 RDRLTDGLFIDLKR
+723 RDRLTAGMFYELNA
-737 DDPMGLMELAL
+737 DDPLGLMELAL
-748 EKVIAAEA
+748 QKVIAAEPI
-756 VERKL
+756 ERKLGTSVTAANLERVL
-761 AKGLGAGVNTL
+761 AKGL
-772 NMEAVLAKGVAE
+772 AE
-784 GVINELEAEEV
+784 GLINELEAEEM
-795 REAMAIT
+795 REAMALT

-812 GAPKKA
+812 GRPRQA

>member
-1 MYGRP
+1 
-6 TETQAENIMS
+6 MS
-16 GITWLLLTLIVAGT
+16 GITWLLLILITLGV
-30 LAYRRS
+30 LAYWRS
-36 PLLIWTGAAAVLLLA
+36 ALPVWTGVAAILLLA
-51 VQLAGEGL
+51 IQLTGGGL
-59 APVAWIVFAVIAG
+59 TPLPWLVFAVVAG
-72 LLNFKPLRRATLSKP
+72 LLNIKPVRRAVLSKP

-99 SSTEKDAIDAGTVW
+99 SATEKDAIDAGTVW

-124 WTTLLRTPRAELND
+124 WNELLSTPRAELTP
-138 EERAFLDGPVED
+138 EERAFLDGPVNE

-160 NQELNDLPPEVWTF
+160 NQELNDLPPEVWSF
-174 LGKHRFF
+174 LGKHGFF

-198 QSEVVVK
+198 QSEVVMKV
-205 IASRSGTAAVT
+205 ASRSGAAAVT

-224 PGELLMHYGTSEQKQ
+224 PGELLMHYGTMEQKQ
-239 HFLPRLARGEE
+239 YFLPRLARGEE

-257 GPWAGSDAGSMPDIG
+257 GPWAGSDAGAMPDVG

-287 RVNWQKRYITLGP
+287 RVNWSKRYITLGP

-307 AFKAEDPDGLL
+307 AFKARDPDGLL
-318 GGKRERGITCALI
+318 GGKKDLGITCALI
-331 PTDTP
+331 PTDAP

-347 GAFMNGPN
+347 GAFLNGPN
-355 SGKDVFV
+355 SGTDVFV
-362 PMEWVIGGQA
+362 PMDWIIGGQA

-400 GKAAARMSGA
+400 GKAAARMTGA

-433 RIAGV
+433 RIGGI

-452 LDLGGKPS
+452 LALGGKPS

-474 RQTIND
+474 RTTIND
-480 AMDIH
+480 AMDVH

-495 NYLQQTYQTV
+495 NYLAQSYQTV

-541 AANDDAEAGLKA
+541 AAAEDRTAGLKA
-553 FDEAFFAHVGFTI
+553 FDAAFFAHTGFTI
-566 SNLVRSFVLAVTGA
+566 SNLVRSFVLALTGA
-580 RFVAAPDLGPTAGY
+580 RFVKAPDLGPTAVY
-594 AKRLTRMSAS
+594 ARRLTRMSAS
-604 FALLADV
+604 FALLADI
-611 AMLTLGGDLKRREK
+611 AMMTLGGDLKRREK

-663 LDDSLAII
+663 LEDSLAII

-682 PVTGVGAVLR
+682 PVRGVGPVMR
-692 PFVLPLGRRY
+692 PFVLPLGRRSK
-702 RGASDALGHEV
+702 GASDQLGHEV

-723 RDRLTDGLFIDLKR
+723 RDRLTDGLFIQR
-737 DDPMGLMELAL
+737 SEDDPMGLMELAL
-748 EKVIAAEA
+748 EKVIAAEP

-761 AKGLGAGVNTL
+761 AKAFGASINSE
-772 NMEAVLAKGVAE
+772 NMDAVLKRGVTE
-784 GVINELEAEEV
+784 GAINELEAETV

-802 AEAIA
+802 TKAIA

-812 GAPKKA
+812 GEQTQKA

>member
-1 MYGRP
+1 
-6 TETQAENIMS
+6 MS
-16 GITWLLLTLIVAGT
+16 GIIWLPIIIVAFGV

-36 PLLIWTGAAAVLLLA
+36 PLATWTGVAAVLLLG
-51 VQLAGEGL
+51 VQLTGGGL
-59 APVAWIVFAVIAG
+59 SLLPWIVLGAVG
-72 LLNFKPLRRATLSKP
+72 VLLNVKSLRRSVLGKP
-87 LLKWFKSVLPPM
+87 IMKWFKSVLPPM

-124 WTTLLRTPRAELND
+124 WNTLLRTPRAELTD
-138 EERAFLDGPVED
+138 EEKAFLEGPVEE

-160 NQELNDLPPEVWTF
+160 NHELDDLPPEVWSF

-181 GMIIP
+181 AMIIP

-198 QSEVVVK
+198 QSEVVMK
-205 IASRSGTAAVT
+205 IASRSGAAAVT

-224 PGELLMHYGTSEQKQ
+224 PGELLMHYGTQEQKQ
-239 HFLPRLARGEE
+239 HFLPRLSRGEE

-257 GPWAGSDAGSMPDIG
+257 GPWAGSDAGSMPDAG

-287 RVNWQKRYITLGP
+287 RVNWAKRYITLGP
-300 IATILGL
+300 VATILGL
-307 AFKAEDPDGLL
+307 AFKAQDPDGLL
-318 GGKRERGITCALI
+318 GQQKDLGITCALI

-336 GVEIGLRHNPG
+336 GVEIGLRHDPG

-355 SGKDVFV
+355 TGTDVFV
-362 PMEWVIGGQA
+362 PMEWIIGGQA

-400 GKAAARMSGA
+400 GKAAARMTGA

-433 RIAGV
+433 RIGGV

-474 RQTIND
+474 RQAIND
-480 AMDIH
+480 AMDVH

-495 NYLQQTYQTV
+495 NYLAQTYQTV

-541 AANDDAEAGLKA
+541 AADPDEQAGLKA
-553 FDEAFFAHVGFTI
+553 FDDAFFAHVGFTI
-566 SNLVRSFVLAVTGA
+566 SNLVRSLVLAVTGGRIA
-580 RFVAAPDLGPTAGY
+580 PAPDLGPTSAY
-594 AKRLTRMSAS
+594 ATRLTRMSAS
-604 FALLADV
+604 FALLADI

-650 GRPAADL
+650 GRPEEDL

-682 PVTGVGAVLR
+682 PVAGVGPLLR
-692 PFVLPLGRRY
+692 PFVLPLGRRF
-702 RGASDALGHEV
+702 RGASDQLGHNV

-718 SPSET
+718 SPSAT
-723 RDRLTDGLFIDLKR
+723 RDRLTDGLFLQR
-737 DDPMGLMELAL
+737 SEEDPMGLMELAL
-748 EKVIAAEA
+748 EKVIAGEP

-761 AKGLGAGVNTL
+761 AKAFGASVNTV
-772 NMEAVLAKGVAE
+772 NMDAVLEKGVAE
-784 GVINELEAEEV
+784 GVIDAAEAELV
-795 REAMAIT
+795 REAMDIT
-802 AEAIA
+802 TRAIA

-812 GAPKKA
+812 GVEKKDKSA
-818 GQQAA
+818 GQEAA

>member
-1 MYGRP
+1 M
-6 TETQAENIMS
+6 TVLTTI
-16 GITWLLLTLIVAGT
+16 LLTLVVIGV

-36 PLLIWTGAAAVLLLA
+36 SLPVWTGALAVLLLA
-51 VQLAGEGL
+51 VQLAGAGL
-59 APVAWIVFAVIAG
+59 SPVPWVLFALVAG
-72 LLNFKPLRRATLSKP
+72 LLNLKPLRRTVLSRP

-99 SSTEKDAIDAGTVW
+99 SQTEKDAIDAGTVW
-113 WDAELFSGRPN
+113 WDAELFTGRPN
-124 WTTLLRTPRAELND
+124 WTSLLRTPRPELS
-138 EERAFLDGPVED
+138 EEEQAYLDGPVEE

-160 NQELNDLPPEVWTF
+160 NRDLDDLPPEVWDF

-181 GMIIP
+181 AMIIP
-186 KEYGGLDFSARA
+186 KEFGGLDFSARA
-198 QSEVVVK
+198 QSEIVMK
-205 IASRSGTAAVT
+205 IASRSVAAAVT

-224 PGELLMHYGTSEQKQ
+224 PGELLMHYGTPEQKQ
-239 HFLPRLARGEE
+239 HFLPRLAKGLE

-257 GPWAGSDAGSMPDIG
+257 GPWAGSDAGSMPDDGIL
-272 VVCKGEYKGKEVLGF
+272 CKGEYKGKEVLGF
-287 RVNWQKRYITLGP
+287 RVNWSKRYITLGP

-307 AFKAEDPDGLL
+307 AFKARDPDGLL
-318 GGKRERGITCALI
+318 GGKKELGITCALI

-336 GVEIGLRHNPG
+336 GVEIGRRHNPA
-347 GAFMNGPN
+347 GAFQNGPN
-355 SGKDVFV
+355 YGTDVFV

-400 GKAAARMSGA
+400 SKMAARMTGA

-452 LDLGGKPS
+452 LALGGKPS

-474 RQTIND
+474 RQAIND
-480 AMDIH
+480 AMDVH
-485 AGRAVCLGPS
+485 AGRAVCLGPK
-495 NYLQQTYQTV
+495 NYLAQTYQTV

-541 AANDDAEAGLKA
+541 AADPDESAGLQA
-553 FDEAFFAHVGFTI
+553 FDEAFFGHAGFTI
-566 SNLVRSFVLAVTGA
+566 SNLVRSFVLAITGA
-580 RFVAAPDLGPTAGY
+580 RFVKAPDLGPTAMY
-594 AKRLTRMSAS
+594 ARKLTRMSAS

-625 ISGRFADILSHLYM
+625 LSGRFADILSHLYM

-682 PVTGVGAVLR
+682 PVKGVGGFLR
-692 PFVLPLGRRY
+692 PFVLPLGRRC
-702 RGASDALGHEV
+702 RPASDRLGHEV
-713 AKLLL
+713 AKLML

-723 RDRLTDGLFIDLKR
+723 RDRLTAGMFFER
-737 DDPMGLMELAL
+737 SEDDPVGLMELAL
-748 EKVIAAEA
+748 EKVIAFEPI
-756 VERKL
+756 ERKLGTVVNTSNMEKVL
-761 AKGLGAGVNTL
+761 AKGLAD
-772 NMEAVLAKGVAE
+772 
-784 GVINELEAEEV
+784 GVINELEAETV

-802 AEAIA
+802 TEAIA

-812 GAPKKA
+812 GRSRKA

>member
-1 MYGRP
+1 M
-6 TETQAENIMS
+6 TVLTTI
-16 GITWLLLTLIVAGT
+16 LLTLVVIGV

-36 PLLIWTGAAAVLLLA
+36 SLPVWTGALAVLLLA
-51 VQLAGEGL
+51 VQLAGGGL
-59 APVAWIVFAVIAG
+59 SPLPWVLFALVAG
-72 LLNFKPLRRATLSKP
+72 LLNLKPLRRTVLSRP

-99 SSTEKDAIDAGTVW
+99 SQTEKDAIDAGTVW
-113 WDAELFSGRPN
+113 WDAELFTGNPN
-124 WTTLLRTPRAELND
+124 WNALLRTPRAELS
-138 EERAFLDGPVED
+138 EEEQAFLDGPVEE

-160 NQELNDLPPEVWTF
+160 NRELDDLPPEVWEF

-181 GMIIP
+181 AMIIP
-186 KEYGGLDFSARA
+186 KEFGGLDFSARA
-198 QSEVVVK
+198 QSEIVMK
-205 IASRSGTAAVT
+205 IASRSVAAAVT

-224 PGELLMHYGTSEQKQ
+224 PGELLMHYGTPEQKQ
-239 HFLPRLARGEE
+239 HFLPRLAKGLE

-257 GPWAGSDAGSMPDIG
+257 GPWAGSDAGSMPDDGI
-272 VVCKGEYKGKEVLGF
+272 VCKGEYKGKEVLGF
-287 RVNWQKRYITLGP
+287 RVNWSKRYITLGP

-307 AFKAEDPDGLL
+307 AFKARDPDGLL
-318 GGKRERGITCALI
+318 GGKKELGITCALI

-336 GVEIGLRHNPG
+336 GVEIGRRHNPA
-347 GAFMNGPN
+347 GAFQNGPN
-355 SGKDVFV
+355 YGTDVFV

-400 GKAAARMSGA
+400 SKMAARMTGA

-438 TYRMDAARVLTATA
+438 TYRMDAARILTATA
-452 LDLGGKPS
+452 LALGGKPS

-474 RQTIND
+474 RQAIND
-480 AMDIH
+480 AMDVH
-485 AGRAVCLGPS
+485 AGRAVCLGPK
-495 NYLQQTYQTV
+495 NYLAQTYQTV

-541 AANDDAEAGLKA
+541 AADTDESAGLKA
-553 FDEAFFAHVGFTI
+553 FDEAFFGHAGFTI
-566 SNLVRSFVLAVTGA
+566 SNLVRSFVLALTGA
-580 RFVAAPDLGPTAGY
+580 RFVKAPDLGPTAVY
-594 AKRLTRMSAS
+594 ARKLTRMSAS

-625 ISGRFADILSHLYM
+625 LSGRFADILSHLYM

-682 PVTGVGAVLR
+682 PVPGVGGFLR
-692 PFVLPLGRRY
+692 PFVLPLGRRC
-702 RGASDALGHEV
+702 RPASDHLGHEV
-713 AKLLL
+713 AKLML

-723 RDRLTDGLFIDLKR
+723 RDRLTAGMYFER
-737 DDPMGLMELAL
+737 SEDDPLGLMELAL
-748 EKVIAAEA
+748 EKVIAFEPI
-756 VERKL
+756 ERKLGTVVNTSNMEKVL
-761 AKGLGAGVNTL
+761 AKGLAD
-772 NMEAVLAKGVAE
+772 
-784 GVINELEAEEV
+784 GVINELEAETV

-802 AEAIA
+802 TEAIA

-812 GAPKKA
+812 GRSRKA

>member
-1 MYGRP
+1 M
-6 TETQAENIMS
+6 TVLTTI
-16 GITWLLLTLIVAGT
+16 LLTLVVFGV

-36 PLLIWTGAAAVLLLA
+36 SLPVWTGALAVLLLA
-51 VQLAGEGL
+51 VQLAGGGL
-59 APVAWIVFAVIAG
+59 SPVPWVVFALVAG
-72 LLNFKPLRRATLSKP
+72 LLNLKPLRRAVLSRP

-99 SSTEKDAIDAGTVW
+99 SQTEKDAIDAGTVW
-113 WDAELFSGRPN
+113 WDAELFTGRPN
-124 WTTLLRTPRAELND
+124 WTALLRTPRPELT
-138 EERAFLDGPVED
+138 EEEQAFIDGPVED

-160 NQELNDLPPEVWTF
+160 NRELDDLPPEVWDF

-181 GMIIP
+181 AMIIP
-186 KEYGGLDFSARA
+186 KEFGGLDFSARA
-198 QSEVVVK
+198 QSDVVMK
-205 IASRSGTAAVT
+205 IASRSVAAAVT

-224 PGELLMHYGTSEQKQ
+224 PGELLMHYGTAEQKKY
-239 HFLPRLARGEE
+239 FLPRLAKGLE

-257 GPWAGSDAGSMPDIG
+257 GPWAGSDAGSMPDDG
-272 VVCKGEYKGKEVLGF
+272 VVCMGEYKGKEVLGF
-287 RVNWQKRYITLGP
+287 RVNWSKRYITLGP

-307 AFKAEDPDGLL
+307 AFKARDPDGLL
-318 GGKRERGITCALI
+318 GGKKELGITCALI

-336 GVEIGLRHNPG
+336 GLEIGRRHNPA
-347 GAFMNGPN
+347 GAFQNGPN
-355 SGKDVFV
+355 FGTDVFV

-400 GKAAARMSGA
+400 GKTAARMTGA

-438 TYRMDAARVLTATA
+438 TYRMDAARILTATA
-452 LDLGGKPS
+452 LALGGKPS

-474 RQTIND
+474 RQAIND
-480 AMDIH
+480 AMDVH
-485 AGRAVCLGPS
+485 AGRAVCLGPK
-495 NYLQQTYQTV
+495 NYLAQTYQTV

-541 AANDDAEAGLKA
+541 AADTDEAAGLKA
-553 FDEAFFAHVGFTI
+553 FDEAFFGHAGFTI
-566 SNLVRSFVLAVTGA
+566 SNLVRSFVLAITGA
-580 RFVAAPDLGPTAGY
+580 RFVQAPDLGPTAEY
-594 AKRLTRMSAS
+594 ARKLTRMSAS

-625 ISGRFADILSHLYM
+625 LSGRFADILSHLYM

-682 PVTGVGAVLR
+682 PVKGIGPLLR
-692 PFVLPLGRRY
+692 PFVLPLGRRC
-702 RGASDALGHEV
+702 RPASDRLGHEV

-723 RDRLTDGLFIDLKR
+723 RDRLTSGMFIELSE
-737 DDPMGLMELAL
+737 DDPLGLMELAL
-748 EKVIAAEA
+748 EKVIAFEPI
-756 VERKL
+756 ERKLGTVVNTSNMERVL
-761 AKGLGAGVNTL
+761 AKGLAD
-772 NMEAVLAKGVAE
+772 
-784 GVINELEAEEV
+784 GVINELEAETV

-802 AEAIA
+802 TEAIA

-812 GAPKKA
+812 GRARKA